1 VVVVVFVLVVDVTET
16 RVEIKVV
23 AIVVEIDPVDTTVD
37 VEVVVMSPPNGANC
51 RIVDSAFVEIVDGSS
66 FVKPG
71 LEPTIHPPL
80 GEVMYTELKTG
91 GICPRI
97 AGEVVI

>member
-16 RVEIKVV
+16 TVEIKVV
-23 AIVVEIDPVDTTVD
+23 AIVVETDPVNTTVD
-37 VEVVVMSPPNGANC
+37 VEVVVTSPPNAANS
-51 RIVDSAFVEIVDGSS
+51 RIVESAFVEIV
-66 FVKPG
+66 VKPG
-71 LEPTIHPPL
+71 LAPTIHPVL
-80 GEVMYTELKTG
+80 GEVMYTELRTG

>member
-1 VVVVVFVLVVDVTET
+1 VVVVVCVLVVDVTET
-16 RVEIKVV
+16 IVEINVV
-23 AIVVEIDPVDTTVD
+23 ATVVETDPVNTTVD
-37 VEVVVMSPPNGANC
+37 VEVVVMSPPKGANS
-51 RIVDSAFVEIVDGSS
+51 RMVESAFVEIVAGSS

-71 LEPTIHPPL
+71 LDPTIHPPL
-80 GEVMYTELKTG
+80 GEVMYTEVRTG

>member
-1 VVVVVFVLVVDVTET
+1 MLVVDVTET
-16 RVEIKVV
+16 NVEIKVV

-37 VEVVVMSPPNGANC
+37 IAVVVMSPPNGANL
-51 RIVDSAFVEIVDGSS
+51 RIVDSAFVGGVVDGSS

-80 GEVMYTELKTG
+80 GEVMYTELRTG
-91 GICPRI
+91 GICPRS